1 MPRYAFAMRLLL
13 VEDDPDRIA
22 RFTAWCPPDAR
33 LVVARGGGRALG
45 LLERDP
51 GRVAGLLLD
60 HALPAQAVNAAER
73 LVTST
78 QVVRSI
84 LRHLDPE
91 IPILIHSMNRGAA
104 RRMATTLTVG

>member
-1 MPRYAFAMRLLL
+1 MPNPVRVGIVGLGAQ
-13 VEDDPDRIA
+13 
-22 RFTAWCPPDAR
+22 
-33 LVVARGGGRALG
+33 GRTY
-45 LLERDP
+45 
-51 GRVAGLLLD
+51 AGLLLD